1 MTEHPQEPDREE
13 EQELPR
19 TDTDVDEVESGEQE
33 PGRRSDEVERA
44 AEREDEAL
52 EG

>member
-1 MTEHPQEPDREE
+1 MGNETEQGHDEDAAPEG
-13 EQELPR
+13 
-19 TDTDVDEVESGEQE
+19 DVEEVESGEQGE
-33 PGRRSDEVERA
+33 KGSMSEEVERA

>member
-1 MTEHPQEPDREE
+1 MIEHPQEPDREE
-13 EQELPR
+13 EQAPPR
-19 TDTDVDEVESGEQE
+19 TDTDVDEVESGERE
-33 PGRRSDEVERA
+33 PGPRSDEVERA